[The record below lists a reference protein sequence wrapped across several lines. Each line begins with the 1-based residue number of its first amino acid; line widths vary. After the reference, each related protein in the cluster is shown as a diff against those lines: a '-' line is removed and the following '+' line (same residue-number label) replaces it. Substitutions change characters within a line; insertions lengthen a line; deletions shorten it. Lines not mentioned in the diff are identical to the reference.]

1 MRLRSA
7 LFSELATDMLR
18 VADDIEDL
26 ISGLDEDYPT
36 WRRMPEAK

>member
-7 LFSELATDMLR
+7 LSTELGIDERR
-18 VADDIEDL
+18 VADDIDDL
-26 ISGLDEDYPT
+26 ILGLDEDYPT